1 MKSGSRVKYSGHL
14 KMYWS
19 WNMYLALSLFALAAG
34 LFFVDRRAGLI
45 SLAFACS
52 YYLVIMF
59 IYMYYRPRILQSMI
73 GFASRYADVQASVLR
88 QIEIP
93 TAIVD
98 REGYVLWMNDPLS
111 ELTGKTER
119 YYRPIDTI
127 FPYLTKPVFPVNSDS
142 KDIDLNYEEKQLR
155 AHPED

>member
-45 SLAFACS
+45 SLAFVCG

-59 IYMYYRPRILQSMI
+59 IYMY
-73 GFASRYADVQASVLR
+73 
-88 QIEIP
+88 
-93 TAIVD
+93 
-98 REGYVLWMNDPLS
+98 
-111 ELTGKTER
+111 
-119 YYRPIDTI
+119 
-127 FPYLTKPVFPVNSDS
+127 
-142 KDIDLNYEEKQLR
+142 
-155 AHPED
+155 